1 MVGRNESDPKLVA
14 QYLAD
19 AEAKLAARIHPDPYI
34 CAYSTRKLTY
44 YVLIFLSVAAKFP
57 GGTGW

>member
-1 MVGRNESDPKLVA
+1 MVGRNERDPKLVA

-34 CAYSTRKLTY
+34 CAYYTRTLII
-44 YVLIFLSVAAKFP
+44 YVLNFLFVAAKFP